1 MTAPLPCSRGA
12 SRWLALF
19 ILLLAQLTQAPAAD
33 LTQAVEEKPARSEQ
47 LALLEDQRINESS
60 GLAPSLRTPN
70 LLWTLNDS
78 GGPTTLYALNTE
90 GQTLAEIDVTKAKNI
105 DWEDLAS
112 GPNTEAQPTLFIA
125 DIGDNKKARPSI
137 QIYEIPEPE
146 FTPNAKPKKIA
157 PTRTWNLRYPDG
169 PANAETLLVHPK
181 TGRLHILTKTLLG
194 TATLY
199 IAPATHQPD
208 TVQVLEK
215 ITTLNFPL
223 LHKPGKRPIDNLMT
237 TGGSLST
244 DATRL
249 VIATYNSLYEWTLPD
264 GQLTAQALDATPIR
278 IDPPLTRQ
286 MEAVCYQPNTYH
298 LLFTSEIVPSP
309 LFRLQRN

>member
-1 MTAPLPCSRGA
+1 MKSTT
-12 SRWLALF
+12 LAL
-19 ILLLAQLTQAPAAD
+19 ILALTSATAAD
-33 LTQAVEEKPARSEQ
+33 LSQAVAEKLANSEQ
-47 LALLEDQRINESS
+47 LALLADKRIKESS
-60 GLAPSLRTPN
+60 GLAPSLRTPD

-78 GGPTTLYALNTE
+78 GGPTTLYALTTQ
-90 GQTLAEIDVTKAKNI
+90 GQTLGEIKVNNAENV

-112 GPNTEAQPTLFIA
+112 GPNSDGQPTLFIA

-146 FTPNAKPKKIA
+146 ITPNAKPKKIA

-199 IAPATHQPD
+199 SVPAIHQPD

-223 LHKPGKRPIDNLMT
+223 LNKTGKRPIDNLMT
-237 TGGSLST
+237 TGGSLSS
-244 DATRL
+244 DANRL
-249 VIATYNSLYEWTLPD
+249 VIATYNSLYEWTLPN
-264 GQLTAQALDATPIR
+264 GQLTAQALDTTPIR

-298 LLFTSEIVPSP
+298 LLFTSEDLPTP
-309 LFRLQRN
+309 LYRLQRN

>member
-1 MTAPLPCSRGA
+1 MMRSFAFFL
-12 SRWLALF
+12 LAL
-19 ILLLAQLTQAPAAD
+19 AHAPAAD
-33 LTQAVEEKPARSEQ
+33 LSQAVEEKPARSDR
-47 LALLEDQRINESS
+47 LALLSDKRINESS
-60 GLAPSLRTPN
+60 GLAPSCRIPDLF
-70 LLWTLNDS
+70 WTLNDS
-78 GGPTTLYALNTE
+78 GGPTTVYALNSQ
-90 GQTLAEIDVTKAKNI
+90 GQTIAEIDVTNAKNI

-125 DIGDNKKARPSI
+125 DIGDNAKARPSI
-137 QIYEIPEPE
+137 QIYEIPDPK
-146 FTPNAKPKKIA
+146 FIPVSKPQKIA
-157 PTRTWNLRYPDG
+157 PSRTWNLRYPDG
-169 PANAETLLVHPK
+169 PANAETLLAHPQ
-181 TGRLHILTKTLLG
+181 TGRLFILTKTLLG

-199 IAPATHQPD
+199 SVPATHQPD

-215 ITTLNFPL
+215 ITTLHFPL

-286 MEAVCYQPNTYH
+286 MEAVCYQPGTYH
-298 LLFTSEIVPSP
+298 LLFTSEIVPAP
-309 LFRLQRN
+309 LYRLQRY

>member
-1 MTAPLPCSRGA
+1 MTGTAGRSLPPPS
-12 SRWLALF
+12 S
-19 ILLLAQLTQAPAAD
+19 LLH
-33 LTQAVEEKPARSEQ
+33 
-47 LALLEDQRINESS
+47 
-60 GLAPSLRTPN
+60 
-70 LLWTLNDS
+70 
-78 GGPTTLYALNTE
+78 
-90 GQTLAEIDVTKAKNI
+90 
-105 DWEDLAS
+105 
-112 GPNTEAQPTLFIA
+112 
-125 DIGDNKKARPSI
+125 
-137 QIYEIPEPE
+137 
-146 FTPNAKPKKIA
+146 
-157 PTRTWNLRYPDG
+157 PDG

-181 TGRLHILTKTLLG
+181 TGRLHILTKPLLG

-215 ITTLNFPL
+215 ITTLHFPL

-286 MEAVCYQPNTYH
+286 MEAVCYQPGTYH
-298 LLFTSEIVPSP
+298 LLFTSEIVPAP
-309 LFRLQRN
+309 LYRLQRN

>member
-1 MTAPLPCSRGA
+1 MKSTT
-12 SRWLALF
+12 LAL
-19 ILLLAQLTQAPAAD
+19 ILALTSATAAD
-33 LTQAVEEKPARSEQ
+33 LSQAVAEKPAKSEQ
-47 LALLEDQRINESS
+47 LALLADKRIKESS
-60 GLAPSLRTPN
+60 GLAPSLRTPD

-78 GGPTTLYALNTE
+78 GGPTTLYALNTQ
-90 GQTLAEIDVTKAKNI
+90 GQTVSEIHVTNAKNI

-112 GPNTEAQPTLFIA
+112 GPNSEGRPTLFIA

-146 FTPNAKPKKIA
+146 ITPNAKPKKIA
-157 PTRTWNLRYPDG
+157 PTRTWNLHYPDG
-169 PANAETLLVHPK
+169 PANAETLLAHPK

-199 IAPATHQPD
+199 RVPATHQPD

-223 LHKPGKRPIDNLMT
+223 LNKTGKRPIDNLMT
-237 TGGSLST
+237 TGGSLSS
-244 DATRL
+244 DANRL

-264 GQLTAQALDATPIR
+264 GQLTAQGLDAPPIR

-298 LLFTSEIVPSP
+298 LLFTSEDLPTP
-309 LFRLQRN
+309 LYRLQRN

>member
-1 MTAPLPCSRGA
+1 MKSTT
-12 SRWLALF
+12 LAL
-19 ILLLAQLTQAPAAD
+19 ILALTSATAAD
-33 LTQAVEEKPARSEQ
+33 LSQAVAEKPANSEQ
-47 LALLEDQRINESS
+47 LALLADKRIKESS
-60 GLAPSLRTPN
+60 GLAPSLRIPD

-78 GGPTTLYALNTE
+78 GGPTTLYALTTQ
-90 GQTLAEIDVTKAKNI
+90 GQTLGEIKVNNAENI

-112 GPNTEAQPTLFIA
+112 GPNAEGQPTLFIA

-146 FTPNAKPKKIA
+146 ITPNSKPKKIA

-199 IAPATHQPD
+199 SVPATHQPD

-215 ITTLNFPL
+215 ITTLHFPL
-223 LHKPGKRPIDNLMT
+223 LNKTGKRPIDNLMT
-237 TGGSLST
+237 TGGSLSS
-244 DATRL
+244 DANRL

-264 GQLTAQALDATPIR
+264 GQLTAQALDANPIR

-298 LLFTSEIVPSP
+298 LLFTSEDLPTP
-309 LFRLQRN
+309 LYRLQRN

>member
-1 MTAPLPCSRGA
+1 MKSTT
-12 SRWLALF
+12 LAL
-19 ILLLAQLTQAPAAD
+19 ILAFTSATAAD
-33 LTQAVEEKPARSEQ
+33 LSQAVAEKPANAEQ
-47 LALLEDQRINESS
+47 LALLADKRINESS
-60 GLAPSLRTPN
+60 GLAASLRTPD

-78 GGPTTLYALNTE
+78 GGPTTLYSLNTQ
-90 GQTLAEIDVTKAKNI
+90 GQIVSEIHVTNAKNI

-112 GPNTEAQPTLFIA
+112 GPNADGQPTLFVA
-125 DIGDNKKARPSI
+125 DIGDNAKARSSI

-146 FTPNAKPKKIA
+146 IAPNAKPKKLP
-157 PTRTWNLRYPDG
+157 PTRTWNLRYPDS
-169 PANAETLLVHPK
+169 PANAETLLAHPK

-199 IAPATHQPD
+199 SVPATHQPD
-208 TVQVLEK
+208 TVQILEK
-215 ITTLNFPL
+215 ITTLHFPL
-223 LHKPGKRPIDNLMT
+223 LNKPGKRPIDNLMT
-237 TGGSLST
+237 TGGSLSG
-244 DATRL
+244 DANRL

-298 LLFTSEIVPSP
+298 LLLTSENLPTP
-309 LFRLQRN
+309 LYRLQRN